1 MMVSDVLSLKEAGW
15 PINFPS
21 VDHLPLSFY
30 RALLLKEEILS
41 KICRNHSAI
50 LKSKTQVLQE
60 LSQSAMENV
69 PYL

>member
-1 MMVSDVLSLKEAGW
+1 MVSDVLSLKEAGW

-41 KICRNHSAI
+41 KKIAATIQPS
-50 LKSKTQVLQE
+50 
-60 LSQSAMENV
+60 
-69 PYL
+69 